1 MPPPGDPRPATLHVH
16 LQDRVWDGLYEP
28 IAKVVGVTADSFNRV
43 QFLSI
48 RGYLTLVSGALVVL
62 LVVLA
67 AWQ

>member
-16 LQDRVWDGLYEP
+16 LRDRVWNVLYEP
-28 IAKVVGVTADSFNRV
+28 IAKCVNVTADGFNRV

-48 RGYLTLVSGALVVL
+48 RGYLTLVSGTLVVL

-67 AWQ
+67 VWQ

>member
-16 LQDRVWDGLYEP
+16 LQDRVWDVLYEP
-28 IAKVVGVTADSFNRV
+28 IARIVNVTADAFNKV

-48 RGYLTLVSGALVVL
+48 RGYLTLVSGTLVVL

-67 AWQ
+67 IWQ